1 MEIPDVINIKP
12 IEKDGVL
19 TDQDIEF
26 LFMPINDLYC
36 LASHPKGL
44 LLLCCLVKLRKVVGV
59 CVCVCV
65 CHFSKQTLF
74 LLKCSFSRSLE
85 HFFFFVRLGLH
96 SNACI

>member
-65 CHFSKQTLF
+65 CV
-74 LLKCSFSRSLE
+74 SF
-85 HFFFFVRLGLH
+85 F
-96 SNACI
+96 